1 MSLVHATAI
10 ERNYRNAVVETVPN
24 ARLCRQTFALPMT
37 GTTEL
42 FLCVRRAL
50 QFGRERPLRFATRLF
65 AAGSPCAFLPERL

>member
-42 FLCVRRAL
+42 FLCV
-50 QFGRERPLRFATRLF
+50 
-65 AAGSPCAFLPERL
+65 